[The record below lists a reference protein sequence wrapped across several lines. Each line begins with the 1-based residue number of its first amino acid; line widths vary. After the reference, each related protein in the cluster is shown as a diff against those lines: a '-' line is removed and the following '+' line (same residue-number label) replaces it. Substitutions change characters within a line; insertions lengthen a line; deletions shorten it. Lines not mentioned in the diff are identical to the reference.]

1 MSTMSDFEYKALWLW
16 GVLMAMRCVMGI
28 INRVVGV

>member
-1 MSTMSDFEYKALWLW
+1 MSRFEYKALWLW
-16 GVLMAMRCVMGI
+16 GTLMAMRCVMGV